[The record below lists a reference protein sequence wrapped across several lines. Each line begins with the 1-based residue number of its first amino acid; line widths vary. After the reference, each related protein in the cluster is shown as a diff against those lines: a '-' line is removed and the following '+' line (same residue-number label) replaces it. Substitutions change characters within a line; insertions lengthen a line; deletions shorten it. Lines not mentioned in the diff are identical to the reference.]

1 METFWFFW
9 LRFRRA
15 YDSAYDSDFWFS
27 LGHKRSYD
35 SAYDSDSVAS
45 ENQSFTVRV
54 DVWILNSVYR
64 TETSPEAYH
73 PDYFFFMISNTV

>member
-1 METFWFFW
+1 METFWFFR

-15 YDSAYDSDFWFS
+15 YDSAYDSDFCFS

-45 ENQSFTVRV
+45 ESSAFRLLCSNYLPLKYRPLSNQ
-54 DVWILNSVYR
+54 
-64 TETSPEAYH
+64 
-73 PDYFFFMISNTV
+73 YFARGIPARF